1 MYVQKNRENV
11 FADHKPSQRVTNLLA
26 ESDKAIKEG
35 NSQQAYELSLQAT
48 QIDPENIE
56 AWLLRATL
64 APSLE
69 ERIICANRLNE
80 LAPGFQDRHNVA
92 FFAFKEL
99 LDQDPFLAYLE
110 ETEELYR
117 TVHADYVLNIPK
129 KRAAKDSFPP
139 EGSVPLTGAYRL
151 LTLAF
156 MGLLVAGIGTII
168 FAPLAVFAALHAQGS
183 VRSPSERIKAT
194 VVLIV
199 AFGLFLIGILFSV
212 LFILHWLG

>member
-1 MYVQKNRENV
+1 VYVQKNRENV
-11 FADHKPSQRVTNLLA
+11 FADHKPSQRVADLLT
-26 ESDKAIKEG
+26 ESEQAIRAG
-35 NSQQAYELSLQAT
+35 NNQQAYELSLQAT

-56 AWLLRATL
+56 AWLLRATV

-80 LAPGFQDRHNVA
+80 LAPGFKDRHNVA

-129 KRAAKDSFPP
+129 KRAANNVFPP
-139 EGSVPLTGAYRL
+139 EGSGPLTGAYRW

-168 FAPLAVFAALHAQGS
+168 FAPLAVFAALRAQGS
-183 VRSPSERIKAT
+183 VQSRSERIKSI

-212 LFILHWLG
+212 LFLLHWLG